1 MRPKTGATSAA
12 TCTAPILRMRGARTA
27 QRNHVIIPVSAGDG
41 RIVRFPRLPRG
52 GSVAVVIPF
61 RSWRYHPNTLDLY
74 KDQLS
79 PPYDIIEPE
88 LQDELYGRSP
98 HNVVRVDLPRE
109 KAEPGEEKNR
119 YARAAATLKRW
130 KKEDVLVRD
139 PVPKVTVVEEDFT
152 GPDGVKRTRRGILA
166 CLRLEEF
173 SAGVVFPHEATL
185 SGPKEDRYRLMDPT
199 TMNLSPVFLLY
210 SSPQDAIM
218 TAWTEAAGCRE
229 LAAGSLIPGGHY

>member
-1 MRPKTGATSAA
+1 MRWG
-12 TCTAPILRMRGARTA
+12 
-27 QRNHVIIPVSAGDG
+27 
-41 RIVRFPRLPRG
+41 IVRFSRLLQG

-61 RSWRYHPNTLDLY
+61 RAWRYHTDTLDGY
-74 KDQLS
+74 KDQLA
-79 PPYDIIEPE
+79 PPYDVIGPE

-109 KAEPGEEKNR
+109 KAESGEEKNR
-119 YARAAATLKRW
+119 YARAAATLKHW
-130 KKEDVLVRD
+130 KKEGVLVRD

-185 SGPKEDRYRLMDPT
+185 SGPKEDRDRLMDPT
-199 TMNLSPVFLLY
+199 TMNLSPVFLLD
-210 SSPQDAIM
+210 SSPQVAIL
-218 TAWTEAAGCRE
+218 TAWNDADSYPSPV
-229 LAAGSLIPGGHY
+229 AGSLIPGGHY